1 MTIIVTLK
9 IERLLRLQTTVTE
22 RSIIEHPLAHFA
34 TVESLFCH
42 KNQEY
47 CLPSVGT
54 TPAVLNSNNKAA
66 QQLDYK

>member
-1 MTIIVTLK
+1 
-9 IERLLRLQTTVTE
+9 VTE
-22 RSIIEHPLAHFA
+22 RSKYKHSLAHFA
-34 TVESLFCH
+34 TVEPLFCH

-47 CLPSVGT
+47 CPPSVGT

>member
-1 MTIIVTLK
+1 VTIIVTLK

-22 RSIIEHPLAHFA
+22 RSKYKRPCVHFA
-34 TVESLFCH
+34 TAEPLFCH

-47 CLPSVGT
+47 CRPSVGT
-54 TPAVLNSNNKAA
+54 TPAVLNLNNKAA